1 MSRSRKALEMVE
13 GEYQQWFKGE
23 KTLPGTV
30 GAKDPYPKIVRAGL
44 DRSQGGGDKD
54 LNWVWFRM
62 ATEQDRDEF
71 EKYLV
76 DTKDPLAYQ
85 AGSPEWRYK
94 EFMRL
99 LLQRLETTI
108 GGKY

>member
-1 MSRSRKALEMVE
+1 MSRSKKALEMIE

-23 KTLPGTV
+23 KTLPGTA

-44 DRSQGGGDKD
+44 ERSGSQGNKD
-54 LNWVWFRM
+54 LNWVWFRQ
-62 ATEQDRDEF
+62 ATQADRDEF

-85 AGSPEWRYK
+85 PGSPEYRYK
-94 EFMRL
+94 EFMRQL
-99 LLQRLETTI
+99 LIRLETTM

>member
-1 MSRSRKALEMVE
+1 MSRSKKLLEMIE

-23 KTLPGTV
+23 KTLPEAP

-54 LNWVWFRM
+54 LNWVWFFM

-76 DTKDPLAYQ
+76 DTKDSLAME
-85 AGSPEWRYK
+85 AGPPEYRYK
-94 EFMRL
+94 EFMRQL
-99 LLQRLETTI
+99 IQRLETTM

>member
-1 MSRSRKALEMVE
+1 MSRSKKALEMIE
-13 GEYQQWFKGE
+13 GEYKQWFKGE
-23 KTLPGTV
+23 KTLPGTI

-44 DRSQGGGDKD
+44 DRSGSQGDKD
-54 LNWVWFRM
+54 LNWVWSWS
-62 ATEQDRDEF
+62 TQTDRDEF

-76 DTKDPLAYQ
+76 DTKDSLASQ
-85 AGSPEWRYK
+85 PGSPEYRYK

-99 LLQRLETTI
+99 LLQRLETTM